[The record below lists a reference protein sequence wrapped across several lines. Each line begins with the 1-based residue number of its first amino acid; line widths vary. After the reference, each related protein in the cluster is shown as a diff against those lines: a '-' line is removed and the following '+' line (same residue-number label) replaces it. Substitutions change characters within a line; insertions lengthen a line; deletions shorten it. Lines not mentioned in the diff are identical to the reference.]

1 MHGGEPSVHFINSVL
16 VTVVVALFV
25 LWRYRQAILEG
36 MMRGDG
42 AVLPLPAK
50 CSPVLP
56 EFVTGDLATGERALG
71 RRIAAAWLLT
81 TAMCGLPM
89 AVLYMLAGE
98 MSASPTYALALTCSY
113 MIAALPMIA
122 VSLAWPARRIVV
134 ALVVMLTSFALLC
147 LMTGVVERSMLGR
160 PLSWKI
166 IGLLPLFFDIAWNQL
181 WMAGLFWLMSWP
193 TRLRG
198 VVPIT
203 FAALLVFA
211 AAPFVGA
218 RLTAA
223 LAATE
228 AGSPWVYTLGLNG
241 VFVLIAL
248 PVGWLAWLRL
258 RKLAADYEAK
268 RFSDAQLLAR
278 TWWLMLVVTIG
289 FDILAGRDRPLFA
302 LVLVAGEIVLFPL
315 VNHWVMRW
323 LGVTRLATATPSP
336 TLLLLRVFGYTAR
349 TERLFD
355 RVASRWRLLGPVT
368 MIAAPDV
375 TARTI
380 DAGDYLRWLTGRID
394 ELFVT
399 SRASLDNKLAKLD
412 LAPDPD
418 GRFRVNEFCCRDST
432 WQATVVELMLRADVV
447 IMDVRGI
454 SAARLGCE
462 FELQQLSKRL
472 PPQRLVLV
480 VDETTDSQY
489 LETLFGA
496 SLALVRLTELR
507 RRRDADRVFDSLVDA
522 SCGVRA
528 HPDVAPSAIK
538 NDAD

>member
-25 LWRYRQAILEG
+25 LWRYRLAILGG
-36 MMRGDG
+36 MLRGDSV
-42 AVLPLPAK
+42 VLPLPAADA
-50 CSPVLP
+50 PAR
-56 EFVTGDLATGERALG
+56 TLAVSRDIAAGERAQR

-81 TAMCGLPM
+81 TAICGLPM
-89 AVLYMLAGE
+89 AVLYMIAGE

-122 VSLAWPARRIVV
+122 VSLAWPPRRIIV
-134 ALVVMLTSFALLC
+134 AFVAMLLSFAALC
-147 LMTGVVERSMLGR
+147 LLAGVIERSLLGR
-160 PLSWKI
+160 PMSWKI
-166 IGLLPLFFDIAWNQL
+166 LGLVPLFFDIAWNQL
-181 WMAGLFWLMSWP
+181 WMAGLFWLFSWP

-203 FAALLVFA
+203 FAALLVFG
-211 AAPFVGA
+211 AAPFVGS
-218 RLTAA
+218 RLTAV
-223 LAATE
+223 LAATDF
-228 AGSPWVYTLGLNG
+228 GTPWVYTLGLNG
-241 VFVLIAL
+241 VFILIAL

-289 FDILAGRDRPLFA
+289 FDILAGRERPVLA
-302 LVLVAGEIVLFPL
+302 LLLVVGEIGLFPL

-323 LGVTRLATATPSP
+323 FGVAGHATASPAP
-336 TLLLLRVFGYTAR
+336 TLLLLRIFGYTAR

-355 RVASRWRLLGPVT
+355 RVAARWRLIGPIT

-380 DAGDYLRWLTGRID
+380 DAGDYLRWLTGRVD

-399 SRASLDNKLAKLD
+399 SRTGLDTKLAGLD

-418 GRFRVNEFCCRDST
+418 GRFRTSEFCCRDST
-432 WQATVVELMLRADVV
+432 WQATVVELMLRADAV

-454 SAARLGCE
+454 TAARLGCE
-462 FELQQLSKRL
+462 FELQQLAQRL

-480 VDETTDSQY
+480 IDATTDRTILQAA
-489 LETLFGA
+489 FG
-496 SLALVRLTELR
+496 SILDQVRTIEMR
-507 RRRDADRVFDSLVDA
+507 RSSDADRVFDALVQAAGGGGAKKD
-522 SCGVRA
+522 G
-528 HPDVAPSAIK
+528 
-538 NDAD
+538 AD

>member
-16 VTVVVALFV
+16 VTVVVALIV
-25 LWRYRQAILEG
+25 LWRYRLAILGG
-36 MMRGDG
+36 MMQGDG
-42 AVLPLPAK
+42 AALPLPA
-50 CSPVLP
+50 
-56 EFVTGDLATGERALG
+56 ERAPVQTTLG
-71 RRIAAAWLLT
+71 SGNLTSHECSMRQRIAITWLLT
-81 TAMCGLPM
+81 SAVCGLPM
-89 AVLYMLAGE
+89 AVLYMIAGE

-122 VSLAWPARRIVV
+122 VSLAWPIRRMVV
-134 ALVVMLTSFALLC
+134 AFVVMMLSFAALC
-147 LMTGVVERSMLGR
+147 LLAGIIERSLLGR

-166 IGLLPLFFDIAWNQL
+166 LGLVPLFFDIAWNQL

-193 TRLRG
+193 SRLRG

-203 FAALLVFA
+203 FAAVLVFA
-211 AAPFVGA
+211 AAPFAGS
-218 RLTAA
+218 RLTAV

-228 AGSPWVYTLGLNG
+228 IGTPWVYTLGLNG
-241 VFVLIAL
+241 VFMLIAL

-289 FDILAGRDRPLFA
+289 FDILAGRERPIFA
-302 LVLVAGEIVLFPL
+302 LLLVVGEIVLFPL
-315 VNHWVMRW
+315 VNHGVMRW
-323 LGVTRLATATPSP
+323 LGVAKLAAAKPAP

-368 MIAAPDV
+368 TIAAPDV
-375 TARTI
+375 TASTI
-380 DAGDYLRWLTGRID
+380 DPGDYLLWLTGRID

-399 SRASLDNKLAKLD
+399 TRASLDHKLATID
-412 LAPDPD
+412 LVPDPD
-418 GRFRVNEFCCRDST
+418 GRFRVSEFCCRDST
-432 WQATVVELMLRADVV
+432 WQATVVELMLRADAV

-454 SAARLGCE
+454 SAGRLGCE
-462 FELQQLSKRL
+462 FELEQLAKRL

-480 VDETTDSQY
+480 VDETTDANILQA
-489 LETLFGA
+489 TFGQR
-496 SLALVRLTELR
+496 LNEVRMVCVR
-507 RRRDADRVFDSLVDA
+507 RGRDADRAFEALASLA
-522 SCGVRA
+522 TTGS
-528 HPDVAPSAIK
+528 SAQT
-538 NDAD
+538 A